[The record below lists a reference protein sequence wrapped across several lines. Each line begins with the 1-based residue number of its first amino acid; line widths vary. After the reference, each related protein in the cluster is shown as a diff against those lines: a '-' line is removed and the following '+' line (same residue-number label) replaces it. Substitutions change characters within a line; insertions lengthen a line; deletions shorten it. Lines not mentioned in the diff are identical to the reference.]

1 MAGTDSSQELV
12 ACHTVTLKCPDDAD
26 EASVDLF
33 VEQIR
38 ALETIVERGEDI
50 NAEVRATTS
59 NSTYVDDRLGI
70 STR

>member
-50 NAEVRATTS
+50 NAEVR
-59 NSTYVDDRLGI
+59 
-70 STR
+70 